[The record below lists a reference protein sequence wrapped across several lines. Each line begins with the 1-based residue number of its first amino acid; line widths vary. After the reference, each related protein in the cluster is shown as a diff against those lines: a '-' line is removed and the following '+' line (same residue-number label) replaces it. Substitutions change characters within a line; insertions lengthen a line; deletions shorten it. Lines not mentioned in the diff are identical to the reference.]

1 MLCCFTLGANSA
13 RWCGQ
18 RRMRHAALAAF
29 WLFFAAPPSLAL
41 PYDIETDGIERRMWC
56 KCSTFN
62 CNCAYRLRCR
72 TAPRKV
78 LSWLGTAAKPEVCR
92 EGASYMGTCFCHKS
106 CACNTTE
113 PEASKRV
120 YGNG

>member
-1 MLCCFTLGANSA
+1 M
-13 RWCGQ
+13 
-18 RRMRHAALAAF
+18 RRAALAAL

-41 PYDIETDGIERRMWC
+41 PYDMETDGIERRMWC

-72 TAPRKV
+72 TPPRKV

-120 YGNG
+120 YGSG